1 MAKQN
6 YYEDVHVH
14 AMHLDFTIII
24 FVFGFALKLLNYFE
38 VQVWAGNYKYY
49 LKYQS
54 NRQPREV
61 RGLEKWIMIS
71 GIE

>member
-38 VQVWAGNYKYY
+38 VQV
-49 LKYQS
+49 
-54 NRQPREV
+54 
-61 RGLEKWIMIS
+61 
-71 GIE
+71 